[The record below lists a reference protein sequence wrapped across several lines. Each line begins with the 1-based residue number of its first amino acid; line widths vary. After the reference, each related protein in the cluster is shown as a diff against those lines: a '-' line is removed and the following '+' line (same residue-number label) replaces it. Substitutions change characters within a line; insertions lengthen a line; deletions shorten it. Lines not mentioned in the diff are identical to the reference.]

1 MRKYRVNRRYKK
13 NIMNSN
19 RLIELRPKEVVY
31 LNYDSNV
38 KSLVS
43 MGYLTEITEVKS
55 RKPEPKKIEKKP
67 EFKKVNKSKAKE
79 VVLEES
85 KQE

>member
-1 MRKYRVNRRYKK
+1 MRKYRVKRRYKK

-19 RLIELRPKEVVY
+19 RLVELRPKEVVY

-38 KSLVS
+38 KSLVA

-55 RKPEPKKIEKKP
+55 RKPEIKKIEKKS

>member
-1 MRKYRVNRRYKK
+1 MRKYRVKRRYKK

-19 RLIELRPKEVVY
+19 RLVELRPKEVVY

-38 KSLVS
+38 KSLVA

-55 RKPEPKKIEKKP
+55 RKPEIKKIEKKP